1 MMPKI
6 LKKLF
11 NRIFNE
17 CKFKWYDI
25 GEKNPFN
32 KRILDIRGFTCNV
45 VSTTKSNKLAK
56 KFGSL
61 RNSNGL
67 YLKDCDTTKFST
79 TECSL
84 RYPHNG
90 ESLQGVVYKAD
101 EMGIKWDIYV
111 YDKIFYF
118 ANSWSGKLF
127 FKAHAN
133 ISDTE
138 IKIVKIEYDNNGYV
152 KDDPELAKNYVRF
165 LMLSHAMGQIVPHP
179 ILDWIDD
186 EEMLLIARISFN
198 QFGRL
203 AFYATKQGIL
213 DLEINDTDKSEL

>member
-1 MMPKI
+1 MIPKI
-6 LKKLF
+6 FKKLT
-11 NRIFNE
+11 NKIFNPFR
-17 CKFKWYDI
+17 FKWINI
-25 GEKNPFN
+25 GEDNIFN
-32 KRILDIRGFTCNV
+32 KRCLDITGYTMNV
-45 VSTTKSNKLAK
+45 TSSTKGNKFAK

-61 RNSNGL
+61 RNNDGL
-67 YLKDCDTTKFST
+67 YLKNIDTNKFSS

-101 EMGIKWDIYV
+101 RMAIKWDIYV
-111 YDKIFYF
+111 YDEIFYF

-138 IKIVKIEYDNNGYV
+138 IKIVKIEYVNDGYV
-152 KDDPELAKNYVRF
+152 KDNPELAKNYVHF

-179 ILDWIDD
+179 IPDWIDD
-186 EEMLLIARISFN
+186 EDMLLIARISFN
-198 QFGRL
+198 QFGNL
-203 AFYATKQGIL
+203 AYYATKQGIL
-213 DLEINDTDKSEL
+213 DLEI